1 MKTADLIPLILLQ
14 LNTGDKYGLE
24 ITKNIETISN
34 GKIVIKQPT
43 LYTILK
49 KLEKSKFISSYW
61 EDSDIGGKRHYYK
74 ITNNGKAQVSTL
86 PSFDVLLNSILSQD
100 DDEISNNDEKEDNQT
115 IDKQEENYF
124 YDTSAAI
131 DNATKIENSSNTTT
145 DKYVS
150 IFDILP
156 TTSEE
161 STIANTNTNTKPSIL
176 PSEDVFKTDS
186 IDTATTTEIN
196 LSNSELLKSDTTNR
210 EEKFASN
217 EDITKFTEKHI
228 VSDEYKEKLHSIYSA
243 NVSESIDDNKTAQP
257 LSSDIKYVD
266 YRDFKTNKDYIL
278 AKKTTKNLLFKI
290 LSSSLYLGLML
301 IISAVITSHTG
312 KSPIYY
318 VMLILGLTILIFYPS
333 IFAFN
338 LDKLRLKYEFQPFK
352 LNTRKRLITSIC
364 VEVLIIVA
372 SIILNVCLRIND
384 IFNWTNFA
392 NFYSIIFLS
401 STIFADLIFT
411 YIFMKKIN
419 KTN

>member
-124 YDTSAAI
+124 YNTSAAI

-176 PSEDVFKTDS
+176 PS
-186 IDTATTTEIN
+186 
-196 LSNSELLKSDTTNR
+196 
-210 EEKFASN
+210 
-217 EDITKFTEKHI
+217 
-228 VSDEYKEKLHSIYSA
+228 
-243 NVSESIDDNKTAQP
+243 
-257 LSSDIKYVD
+257 
-266 YRDFKTNKDYIL
+266 
-278 AKKTTKNLLFKI
+278 
-290 LSSSLYLGLML
+290 
-301 IISAVITSHTG
+301 
-312 KSPIYY
+312 
-318 VMLILGLTILIFYPS
+318 
-333 IFAFN
+333 
-338 LDKLRLKYEFQPFK
+338 
-352 LNTRKRLITSIC
+352 
-364 VEVLIIVA
+364 
-372 SIILNVCLRIND
+372 
-384 IFNWTNFA
+384 
-392 NFYSIIFLS
+392 
-401 STIFADLIFT
+401 
-411 YIFMKKIN
+411 
-419 KTN
+419 